1 MRAGE
6 HQEQGRDRA
15 AMAAEV
21 PTEVEAPIT
30 PTPTPQNL
38 PAPTIGIK
46 IPPSILQG
54 AESPSVLYGMRF
66 SSESFVN
73 VPAGAISSS
82 TLSLSNFTST
92 DPGDEIDHTEQV
104 TDRHDT
110 FYFEDG
116 NVEIV
121 CGNTIFR
128 IHSTI
133 ISFSSYKLREI
144 LSPPALLHAPTPEG
158 HPRITLS
165 ESAEDFGILLKMIYT
180 PGSVSSSIAVSSAN

>member
-1 MRAGE
+1 
-6 HQEQGRDRA
+6 
-15 AMAAEV
+15 MAAEV

-30 PTPTPQNL
+30 PTPTPQSL
-38 PAPTIGIK
+38 PTPAIDIK

-73 VPAGAISSS
+73 VPAGAVSSS
-82 TLSLSNFTST
+82 TLSLFTST
-92 DPGDEIDHTEQV
+92 DPGEEIDHTELV

-158 HPRITLS
+158 RPRVTLS

-180 PGSVSSSIAVSSAN
+180 PGSVSSSFAVSSAN